1 MPYQNLNIM
10 YDFGPIDVE
19 VIENFEQDKKINF
32 PLSYKNLMTCH
43 NGVQFIENSFE
54 YFDSNNEVGESSI
67 AFCCFGQGVG
77 GDHIENCQDQDI
89 YGHDRIVIFGLNG
102 CGDYIGFD
110 YGSDVNH
117 PKVVLMYHDQ
127 YIKDQYGQPKLK
139 LLEVCDSFDN
149 FLSLLGL
156 VEN

>member
-32 PLSYKNLMTCH
+32 PLSYKNLMTSH

-54 YFDSNNEVGESSI
+54 YSDSNNEIGESSI
-67 AFCCFGQGVG
+67 GFCCFGKELG

-89 YGHDRIVIFGLNG
+89 YGQDRIVIFGLNG

-110 YGSDVNH
+110 YRSDVNN

-127 YIKDQYGQPKLK
+127 YIKDQHGQPKLK
-139 LLEVCDSFDN
+139 LVEVSDSFDN
-149 FLSLLGL
+149 FLSLLR
-156 VEN
+156 